1 MPLTSIIIPTY
12 NGLHLLQPCVEA
24 IRAFTDTP
32 YEIIVVDNGSS
43 DGTWAYCEKE
53 RLISIWNPDNSGYA
67 AACNL
72 GLKLASG
79 DHLLLMNNDVTV
91 MPGWLNNLHTALHSS
106 ERIGMVGPV
115 TNYASGIQKVETGA
129 DSMEAFMRY
138 ATDNNRSDPSRW
150 METERLVGLCLLFR
164 RELLQ
169 RVGYLD
175 ELFSGGH
182 YEDDDYCFRIRA
194 HGFRLLVCGDC
205 FVHHQGSASFNLMA
219 EEELKALIQRNFQRF
234 VDKWQVDPGHFIEK
248 PAGTIQPVLR
258 RDKEGVKL

>member
-1 MPLTSIIIPTY
+1 MTSIIIPTY

-24 IRAFTDTP
+24 IRSFTDTP
-32 YEIIVVDNGSS
+32 YEIIVVDNGSRDETS
-43 DGTWAYCEKE
+43 VYCGKE
-53 RLISIWNPDNSGYA
+53 RIVSIWNPDNSGYA

-91 MPGWLNNLHTALHSS
+91 TPGWLNNLQTALHSS

-115 TNYASGIQKVETGA
+115 TNYASGIQQVETGENTMA
-129 DSMEAFMRY
+129 AFMKY
-138 ATDNNRSDPSRW
+138 AADNNRSDPSRW
-150 METERLVGLCLLFR
+150 IETERLVGFCLLFR
-164 RELLQ
+164 RKLLQ
-169 RVGYLD
+169 RIGYMD

-205 FVHHQGSASFNLMA
+205 FVHHQGSASFNLMGK
-219 EEELKALIQRNFQRF
+219 EELQALIQRNYERF
-234 VDKWQVDPGHFIEK
+234 MDKWHVDPRQFI
-248 PAGTIQPVLR
+248 R
-258 RDKEGVKL
+258 